1 LRPSFRTIAP
11 AIGGI
16 AAKVIR
22 IELYAIY
29 FILTLTLAGLHFYP
43 SRHKTMSHNLSAH
56 SVDRQLLQTFDLRVK
71 SYCAAAAA
79 AGVSMLALAQPSQAE
94 VVITRTNLPIT
105 PVTNS
110 YTSVPIDLNHD
121 GIADFEFSLSDFQY
135 HADNANLGIRPLTGG
150 AVVGVPG
157 SKRSFYA
164 SALVRGAKIGP
175 SAHFSSKGFAEI
187 QRSYIPYTPSHYSRR
202 QYGQWGGNVANRYL
216 GVKFLVDGVTHYG
229 WIRFSVNSTRFPISA
244 TVTAYAYETIANKP
258 ILAGIPSTS
267 GTDTAANSEFRRF
280 SGPSLGLLGLGA
292 DGLALWRRDEN
303 SPS

>member
-1 LRPSFRTIAP
+1 
-11 AIGGI
+11 
-16 AAKVIR
+16 
-22 IELYAIY
+22 
-29 FILTLTLAGLHFYP
+29 
-43 SRHKTMSHNLSAH
+43 MSHNSAAPSPKAQLS
-56 SVDRQLLQTFDLRVK
+56 QTLDLRVK

-110 YTSVPIDLNHD
+110 YTTVRIDLNHD
-121 GIADFEFSLSDFQY
+121 GIADFSFSLSDFQY
-135 HADNANLGIRPLTGG
+135 HTAFADLGIRPRTGG

-187 QRSYIPYTPSHYSRR
+187 QRSTIPYTPSHYSRR

-216 GVKFLVDGVTHYG
+216 GVKFLVDGATHYG
-229 WIRFSVNSTRFPISA
+229 WIRFSVDSTRFPISA
-244 TVTAYAYETIANKP
+244 TVTAYAYETIANKR

-267 GTDTAANSEFRRF
+267 GSDTTASSEFKKF
-280 SGPSLGLLGLGA
+280 SGPFLGLLGLGA
-292 DGLALWRRDEN
+292 EGLALWRRDET